1 MAHLPAHAG
10 FLRQGAKECL
20 VTTATA
26 AAVNVPLLDLK
37 AQYATIRS
45 EIEPVVKDVIESQY
59 FIGGPKIA
67 ELEAE
72 TAKYC
77 HAKHAIGCANGS
89 DAILLALMALGIQAG
104 DAVVCPTYTFF
115 ATAGSVHRLG
125 AQPVFVDVDPATYNI
140 CPESTRAAFRCHK
153 NIKAIVPVH
162 LFGQAADLDA
172 MLAIG
177 AEHGVPVVEDAA
189 QAIGTEDPQ
198 GRRVGS
204 RGAIGTFSYFPSKN
218 LGGFGDGG
226 IITTNDDALA
236 TRMMRLRNHGM
247 EPKYY
252 HDEVGL
258 NSRLD
263 ALQAAVL
270 LVKMRH
276 LDAWSAG
283 RQRNAAFY
291 DAAFRAA
298 GAADSSVALSEGGLP
313 LRFPKPAVQGSR
325 HIYNQYTIRVPA
337 AIRDAVRQDLADRKI
352 GTEIY
357 YPVPLHLQKCFAH
370 LHYTKGI
377 FPHAES
383 AALETIA
390 LPIFADL
397 TQAQLEHVAAS
408 VVESVR
414 NRASSAR

>member
-1 MAHLPAHAG
+1 M
-10 FLRQGAKECL
+10 
-20 VTTATA
+20 TTATA
-26 AAVNVPLLDLK
+26 ASVNVPLLDLK
-37 AQYATIRS
+37 AQYATIRA
-45 EIEPVVKDVIESQY
+45 EIEPVVKEVIESQY

-67 ELEAE
+67 ELEAA
-72 TAKYC
+72 TATYC

-89 DAILLALMALGIQAG
+89 DAILLALQALDIKQG
-104 DAVVCPTYTFF
+104 DAVLCPTFTFF

-125 AQPVFVDVDPATYNI
+125 ATPVFVDCDPATYNI

-172 MLAIG
+172 MFDIAN
-177 AEHGVPVVEDAA
+177 EHGVPVVEDAA
-189 QAIGTEDPQ
+189 QAIGTEDHR
-198 GRRVGS
+198 GVRVGS
-204 RGAIGTFSYFPSKN
+204 RGVIGTFSYFPSKN

-226 IITTNDDALA
+226 IMTTNDDALA
-236 TRMMRLRNHGM
+236 DRIKRLRNHGM

-252 HDEVGL
+252 HDEVGM

-291 DAAFRAA
+291 DATFRAA
-298 GAADSSVALSEGGLP
+298 GAVDSGTPISEGGFA
-313 LRFPKPAVQGSR
+313 LRYPKAAAKGAR
-325 HIYNQYTIRVPA
+325 HIYNQYTIRVPGE
-337 AIRDAVRQDLADRKI
+337 IRDAIRQDLADRKI

-357 YPVPLHLQKCFAH
+357 YPVPLHMQKCFAH
-370 LHYTKGI
+370 LQYTKGI
-377 FPHAES
+377 FPHAER

-397 TQAQLEHVAAS
+397 VPAQLEHVATS
-408 VVESVR
+408 VIECVR
-414 NRASSAR
+414 NRTASAR

>member
-1 MAHLPAHAG
+1 L
-10 FLRQGAKECL
+10 
-20 VTTATA
+20 TTATA

-45 EIEPVVKDVIESQY
+45 EIEPVIKEVIESQY

-67 ELEAE
+67 ELECQ
-72 TAKYC
+72 TAGYCQSKY
-77 HAKHAIGCANGS
+77 AIGCANGS
-89 DAILLALMALGIQAG
+89 DAILLALQALGIGPG
-104 DAVVCPTYTFF
+104 DAVVCPTFTFF

-140 CPESTRAAFRCHK
+140 CPESTRQAFRCHK

-177 AEHGVPVVEDAA
+177 KEFGIPVVEDAA

-252 HDEVGL
+252 HDEVGM

-283 RQRNAAFY
+283 RQKNAAFY
-291 DAAFRAA
+291 DSAFAAA
-298 GAADSSVALSEGGLP
+298 GAADSGTPLSTGGFQ
-313 LRFPKPAVQGSR
+313 LRYPKAAPKGAR

-370 LHYTKGI
+370 LHYTRGI
-377 FPHAES
+377 FPHAEL
-383 AALETIA
+383 AALEAIA
-390 LPIFADL
+390 LPIYPDL
-397 TQAQLEHVAAS
+397 VPAQLEHVAAS
-408 VVESVR
+408 AIECVR
-414 NRASSAR
+414 NRMSR

>member
-1 MAHLPAHAG
+1 M
-10 FLRQGAKECL
+10 
-20 VTTATA
+20 TTATA

-45 EIEPVVKDVIESQY
+45 EIEPVVKEVIESQY

-67 ELEAE
+67 ELESA
-72 TAKYC
+72 TARYC
-77 HAKHAIGCANGS
+77 SAKHAIGCANGS
-89 DAILLALMALGIQAG
+89 DAILLALQALGIKAG
-104 DAVVCPTYTFF
+104 DEVVCPSFTFF

-125 AQPVFVDVDPATYNI
+125 AKPVFVDCDPATYNI
-140 CPESTRAAFRCHK
+140 CPESTRAAFRCHR

-162 LFGQAADLDA
+162 LFGQACDLDA

-177 AEHGVPVVEDAA
+177 KEQGVPAVEDCA
-189 QAIGTEDPQ
+189 QAIGTEDVH
-198 GRRVGS
+198 GARVGS

-226 IITTNDDALA
+226 IITTNDQRLA
-236 TRMMRLRNHGM
+236 DRMRRLRNHGM

-252 HDEVGL
+252 HDEVGM

-291 DAAFRAA
+291 DGAFAAA
-298 GAADSSVALSEGGLP
+298 GARDSGSPLSAGGFA
-313 LRFPKPAVQGSR
+313 LRFPKAAPKGAR

-337 AIRDAVRQDLADRKI
+337 EIRDAVRQDLTERKI

-357 YPVPLHLQKCFAH
+357 YPVPLHLQKCFAD
-370 LHYTKGI
+370 LGYAKGAL
-377 FPHAES
+377 PHSER
-383 AALETIA
+383 AAHEAIA
-390 LPIFADL
+390 LPIYPDL
-397 TQAQLEHVAAS
+397 TPEQLRHVAES
-408 VVESVR
+408 VIESVR
-414 NRASSAR
+414 TRTSSAR